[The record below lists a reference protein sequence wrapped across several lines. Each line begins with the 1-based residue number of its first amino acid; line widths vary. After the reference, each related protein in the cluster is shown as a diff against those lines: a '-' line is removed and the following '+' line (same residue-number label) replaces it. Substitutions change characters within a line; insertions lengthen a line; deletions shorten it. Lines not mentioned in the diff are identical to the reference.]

1 MNKSKTPE
9 LVKKYE
15 EMLAKGASIY
25 FDTDEFEDIAFY
37 YELEELYQL
46 AYETVCNGLTIHPGS
61 NELMVKKALY
71 LLCIEKPEEALQLI
85 DSLHITNAQSLLI
98 KADIYLANKKLD
110 ESLVIVDQVILES
123 KPDFTLYLDVS
134 DVFANNEYFDLAI
147 SYLKKGLEVF
157 PDNSDLT
164 RELAF
169 TYGDSEQFELMVE
182 ALNQLLD
189 ANPYEISD
197 WISLI
202 RAYGSMNHLDK
213 AIEACDFALA
223 IDDKNEEVKMMRAV
237 CLYENGNS
245 DAAAA
250 AFDECVTFES
260 ANTAFLIVVIQ
271 CFLELKRYDNA
282 LRVAERIIRDNPD
295 SADGYYQQAICYIG
309 LKDVGRAYECIN
321 DALNI
326 DPVNP
331 DFLVVKADL
340 LTERNDYAEAKEILL
355 ALLER
360 EPDFYKTYFP
370 LGYIYEQEEN
380 WAKALEFYRKS
391 YDQNPQDAVSLL
403 KIVKLYY
410 YTKDYKSTVEYK
422 LLLDAAIDDPTNAEM
437 LTNEYLLREYQLTD
451 EYIKNIDNLLNNN

>member
-1 MNKSKTPE
+1 MNKSRTPE
-9 LVKKYE
+9 LVQRYE
-15 EMLAKGASIY
+15 EMLAKAASIY

-37 YELEELYQL
+37 YELEEQYQL

-61 NELMVKKALY
+61 HELLVKKALY
-71 LLCIEKPEEALQLI
+71 LLCIEKPEEALELI
-85 DSLHITNAQSLLI
+85 DSLHITSAQSLLI

-110 ESLVIVDQVILES
+110 ESLVIVDQVIQEA

-134 DVFANNEYFDLAI
+134 DVFANNDYFDLAI
-147 SYLKKGLEVF
+147 SYLKKGLEIF

-182 ALNQLLD
+182 SLNQLLD

-202 RAYGSMNHLDK
+202 RAYGSMNQLDK
-213 AIEACDFALA
+213 AVEACDFALA
-223 IDDKNEEVKMMRAV
+223 IDDKNEEVQMMRAV
-237 CLYENGNS
+237 CLYENGS
-245 DAAAA
+245 SEAAAS
-250 AFDECVTFES
+250 AFEECVKFES
-260 ANTAFLIVVIQ
+260 ANVAFLIVVIQ
-271 CFLELKRYDNA
+271 CFLELKRYDKA
-282 LRVAERIIRDNPD
+282 LVVAERIIAENPD
-295 SADGYYQQAICYIG
+295 NADGYYQRAICYIG
-309 LKDVGRAYECIN
+309 LKNVLSAYNSIN

-326 DPVNP
+326 DPTNP

-380 WAKALEFYRKS
+380 WDKALEFYRKS

-410 YTKDYKSTVEYK
+410 LTKDYKSTVEYK
-422 LLLDAAIDDPTNAEM
+422 LLLDAAIEDPSNAEM
-437 LTNEYLLREYQLTD
+437 LSNEYLLREFQLTD
-451 EYIKNIDNLLNNN
+451 EYIKNIDNLLNNQ